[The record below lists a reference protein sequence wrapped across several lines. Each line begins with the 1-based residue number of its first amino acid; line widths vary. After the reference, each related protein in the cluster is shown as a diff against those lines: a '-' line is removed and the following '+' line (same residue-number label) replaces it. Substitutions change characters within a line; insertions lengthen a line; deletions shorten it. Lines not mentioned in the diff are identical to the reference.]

1 MAEHFHLSHEDVGRS
16 RPYLGEVDRP
26 SAAAIAKL
34 LIEPFNAPAGEHS
47 GGPGNVNG
55 VTHVLY
61 FSIRRARPI
70 SE

>member
-1 MAEHFHLSHEDVGRS
+1 MAEHLHLPDEDVRRS
-16 RPYLGEVDRP
+16 RPHLGEMDRSP
-26 SAAAIAKL
+26 AAAIAKL
-34 LIEPFNAPAGEHS
+34 LIEPFNAPAGNTF

-61 FSIRRARPI
+61 IPIRRARPI